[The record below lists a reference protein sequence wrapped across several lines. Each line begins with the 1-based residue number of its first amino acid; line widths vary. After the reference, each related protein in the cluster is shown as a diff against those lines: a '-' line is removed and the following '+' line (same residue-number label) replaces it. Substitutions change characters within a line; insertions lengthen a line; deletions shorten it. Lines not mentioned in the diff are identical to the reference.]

1 MKRIN
6 FYISEKL
13 KLNNSTEVE
22 EKEYKLLTDKYDK
35 GDKCLLLTDVGLRS
49 QERILIDAVKITEK
63 SKTILR
69 YKFLTNI
76 CTDYSNHLI
85 CFSRMKSS
93 DIYRINDY
101 NYAFLSVNKFTE
113 MLIPPQDCKE
123 IFDLIEKNNYKLDFY
138 ETLHKNEFHK
148 EKDYIKIKQLK
159 EGKNKKNEF
168 TFEDY
173 EDITKDTFDKIKSA
187 ILD

>member
-22 EKEYKLLTDKYDK
+22 EKEYKFLTDKYDK
-35 GDKCLLLTDVGLRS
+35 GDKCLFLKDVGLRS
-49 QERILIDAVKITEK
+49 QERILIEAVKITR
-63 SKTILR
+63 KTKTMLD
-69 YKFLTNI
+69 FEWLTHFNTKDI
-76 CTDYSNHLI
+76 GPSCLI
-85 CFSRMKSS
+85 IDRK
-93 DIYRINDY
+93 DNAKLDTY
-101 NYAFLSVNKFTE
+101 NYAFFSGTSTTR

-138 ETLHKNEFHK
+138 ETLHTNEFHK

-159 EGKNKKNEF
+159 EGKNKKFEF

-173 EDITKDTFDKIKSA
+173 EDITKDNFDKIKST